1 MMSLEA
7 AGPGGPLWSA
17 EAPLAFVGEVDC
29 NRSSPDSGSPE
40 CEERAQTGMGV
51 VVVAAVLFLVV
62 GYIVWRRMLRN
73 VDEKPPR
80 GEQDGSS

>member
-7 AGPGGPLWSA
+7 AGPGGALWAA
-17 EAPLAFVGEVDC
+17 EAQLAFVREVDC
-29 NRSSPDSGSPE
+29 NRSSPDSNSPE

-62 GYIVWRRMLRN
+62 GYIVWRRMLRK
-73 VDEKPPR
+73 VAEKPPK
-80 GEQDGSS
+80 GEQGGSS